1 MLYVE
6 RHFEERRL
14 SSTFSWRYSKLKGN
28 TKINWLAEGW
38 ERYGVGFRSP
48 PLPVACAAIWERLH
62 LKPRWA
68 TSPAYAYSYLK
79 AVYNPGFMIFKH
91 ILLINSLN
99 SLTVCLY
106 PFVLLSALSL
116 WFNGSSPSPLLCP
129 NLLICNNRRLFFSLQ
144 FCLAKKAKL
153 LSHLL

>member
-1 MLYVE
+1 MIYVE

-14 SSTFSWRYSKLKGN
+14 SSTFSWKCSKWKEILKSVDFLKRG
-28 TKINWLAEGW
+28 KGMELDSGPLLCPRHLAAVW
-38 ERYGVGFRSP
+38 E
-48 PLPVACAAIWERLH
+48 WLH

-79 AVYNPGFMIFKH
+79 AVYNPAFMIFKH

-99 SLTVCLY
+99 LLMVCLY

-116 WFNGSSPSPLLCP
+116 CFNSSFPSPLLCP
-129 NLLICNNRRLFFSLQ
+129 NLLICKNHRLFFSLQ
-144 FCLAKKAKL
+144 FCLAKKTKL
-153 LSHLL
+153 LSRLL